1 MVAAWAHIHGCRY
14 ASENTVVAYVEFIND
29 TFEGTT
35 VPNGTGLTGVDE
47 QQHAVLAASPI
58 GMRSPRMSPR

>member
-58 GMRSPRMSPR
+58 GMRNPRMSPR